1 MKDRRGFRYPLE
13 PLRTLCELDLNR
25 LRGDLAQVSSRVHA
39 QQETVTQLNAQ
50 LELQCAAARDTG
62 AILSIELRRMQHAH
76 VHRVA
81 QTLWRAE
88 THLQAVEQERDGVV
102 QASMRLT
109 RFRDGVEDHRSG
121 KLTEF
126 DRETAARELRDA
138 DDHWLAAHNRSV
150 Q

>member
-13 PLRTLCELDLNR
+13 PLRTLCDLDLNR
-25 LRGDLAQVSSRVHA
+25 LRGDLAQVSNRVHA
-39 QQETVTQLNAQ
+39 QQEAVSQLNAQ
-50 LELQCAAARDTG
+50 LELQCAEARDEG
-62 AILSIELRRMQHAH
+62 AVLSIELRRMQHAH
-76 VHRVA
+76 VHRVCE
-81 QTLWRAE
+81 TLWRAE
-88 THLQAVEQERDGVV
+88 ANLLSVEQERDGVV

-126 DRETAARELRDA
+126 DREITARELRDA
-138 DDHWLAAHNRSV
+138 DDQWLAAHARSM

>member
-13 PLRTLCELDLNR
+13 PLRTLCELDLNK
-25 LRGDLAQVSSRVHA
+25 LRGDLAQVSGRVHA
-39 QQETVTQLNAQ
+39 QQETVSQLNAQ
-50 LELQCAAARDTG
+50 LELQCAQARDAG
-62 AILSIELRRMQHAH
+62 AMLPIELRRMQHAH
-76 VHRVA
+76 AHRVA
-81 QTLWRAE
+81 QTLWRAQA
-88 THLQAVEQERDGVV
+88 HLQSVERERDGVV

-126 DRETAARELRDA
+126 DRETTARELRDA
-138 DDHWLAAHNRSV
+138 DDQWLAAHARSM